1 MTYDEL
7 VKANETINKVDVK
20 GKQYAMVNDRVKAFR
35 MLCPN
40 GSINTEILRMEGGIV
55 TMKATVKDEEGHILG
70 TGLAQEKETSS
81 YINKT
86 SYIENCETSAV
97 GRALGFAGIGVD
109 GSMASAEEVAN
120 AILNQSTP
128 APKAQAKKEPQGNER
143 LISSDEVTRLR
154 NLCRKYDNMPEER
167 LCAPYKKTKLS
178 ELTKK
183 EWDDLYSGKWEE
195 ITKVWEDEVKS
206 KAD

>member
-1 MTYDEL
+1 MTYEEL

-40 GSINTEILRMEGGIV
+40 GSINTDILSMEGGIV
-55 TMKATVKDEEGHILG
+55 TMKATVKDGDGNVLG
-70 TGLAQEKETSS
+70 TGLAQEKESSS

-120 AILNQSTP
+120 AILNQGV
-128 APKAQAKKEPQGNER
+128 KKETPKEDPNR
-143 LISSDEVTRLR
+143 VLTIDEVKRL
-154 NLCRKYDNMPEER
+154 NAFCKKHNMPQSVLAEH
-167 LCAPYKKTKLS
+167 YGKKAVG
-178 ELTKK
+178 ELTKR
-183 EWDDLYSGKWEE
+183 EWDDLYAGTGLKLAEKYLNE
-195 ITKVWEDEVKS
+195 NTES
-206 KAD
+206 KNK

>member
-1 MTYDEL
+1 MTYEEL

-40 GSINTEILRMEGGIV
+40 GSINTDILSMENGIV
-55 TMKATVKDEEGHILG
+55 TMKATVTDGDGNVLG
-70 TGLAQEKETSS
+70 TGLAQEKESSS

-120 AILNQSTP
+120 AILNQSVP
-128 APKAQAKKEPQGNER
+128 APKAQAKKEPQGDSR
-143 LISSDEVTRLR
+143 LITVDEVNRLR

-167 LCAPYKKTKLS
+167 LCAPFKKTKLS

-183 EWDDLYSGKWEE
+183 EWDNLYAGKWEE
-195 ITKVWEDEVKS
+195 IVTVWEDEVKS